1 MPGNPST
8 STSNLQATSSNQAK
22 SSTLVRSKSLRLSSS
37 KPKLDTGTSSLTRH
51 GSIRGP
57 KTQTST
63 TTNKQPFSV
72 FRKPAVKPKPSF
84 CNSKST
90 ENLENSSTK
99 SKPNDIDK
107 KMTTS
112 ACFSPT
118 KHNDNRNI
126 GLIDI
131 HRTPSDSPTSLYSDK
146 GNSQDANSWCSSDL
160 ASHLRRLTEEHER
173 LQVEHARLRMQ
184 LLENVP
190 LLPVSNLRKD
200 QQHLSQS
207 DSHLAS
213 IPENSPEGSSSLPNS
228 DLSQIQAQETVIQN
242 YRCEILRLQ
251 EENRKLQRK
260 YWEQVLNS
268 ELVEDEPCNSASQQI
283 VDLIDKLDVKEKD
296 LLEATG
302 KVQELD
308 NHLAATNLELH
319 QCQDALKDQQHR
331 LEEALYQRDELMKQ
345 LNEQQRELNEAQENI
360 DFLQIERS
368 TLAESLLETEQSL
381 QLTKVELMKAQAK
394 SNELMDHTR
403 KMYLKI
409 KDKDLQVQLLRAELD
424 RTQAA
429 ADFAAN
435 ELSLQKEMLEEVMA
449 EFDNEGEQ
457 NETSPKENGIL
468 KSDSQIPNS
477 VESSLSNDKFLD
489 THKSLPDIF
498 ACEPISP
505 LYSSASSESERPMS
519 LVQSR
524 VQAYEQS
531 SKNDPKSSKQI
542 PLKPS
547 SEQNS
552 DSVKSSIENLSSI
565 NGDLSRISSPSKDS
579 SPVANSAFKPIGMAT
594 AFRPV
599 RQRSLESDAL
609 FIENSGFED
618 EKKTSCET
626 LLSENV
632 RLVKKVGKVIEL
644 TQEKFISKIKTLN
657 EEKASIQE
665 ELWLSKKKQY
675 ELQTE
680 LNNRDYL
687 VERANGKTE
696 ELLKQL
702 KQVQEEYADEKE
714 ALTHKNLSLTEQ
726 IKCLEA
732 VNAEQSNQ
740 ITNEV
745 KQMIEIAG
753 SASDGEF
760 LSNAQAICDK
770 LNLKQEIAKLKASV
784 TQKETVLQQLAQKY
798 TRTTTRLESNL
809 RKAEKEI
816 QILDGVIEKVF
827 TTLETNTD
835 LVEKNEAFKN
845 LLVLVSGNCTLSNIT
860 SKQEK

>member
-1 MPGNPST
+1 
-8 STSNLQATSSNQAK
+8 
-22 SSTLVRSKSLRLSSS
+22 
-37 KPKLDTGTSSLTRH
+37 
-51 GSIRGP
+51 
-57 KTQTST
+57 
-63 TTNKQPFSV
+63 
-72 FRKPAVKPKPSF
+72 
-84 CNSKST
+84 
-90 ENLENSSTK
+90 
-99 SKPNDIDK
+99 
-107 KMTTS
+107 MTTS

-126 GLIDI
+126 GLTDI

-242 YRCEILRLQ
+242 YRCEIIRLQ

-268 ELVEDEPCNSASQQI
+268 ELVEDEPCNGASQQI
-283 VDLIDKLDVKEKD
+283 VDLIDKLDVKEKKPCKVFRIDKFDNGFVLFTD

-424 RTQAA
+424 RTQGNCRDMLLSQGAELTMISIHLSQMLMTVHSIYIAA

-449 EFDNEGEQ
+449 EFDNE
-457 NETSPKENGIL
+457 
-468 KSDSQIPNS
+468 

-770 LNLKQEIAKLKASV
+770 LNLKQEIAKLKASL

-827 TTLETNTD
+827 TTLETNSD